1 MKKYIENLWMYNTK
15 KKQKTTE
22 QIFMDS
28 ESETL
33 FLIEMKNASY

>member
-1 MKKYIENLWMYNTK
+1 MNVQHQK
-15 KKQKTTE
+15 KKKKTTE